1 MKLLHLS
8 DLHLGKRVNGFSML
22 EDQRVILTQIVDLAE
37 EEKVD
42 AVLLAGD
49 LYDKPVPPAEAVT
62 LLDRFLTRLSGGGI
76 PVFAISGNHD
86 SPERLAFATR
96 LLAGEGIHLTA
107 QYQGPQ
113 LPFLLQDEY
122 GDVAIY
128 ALPYLKPALVRHWNP
143 EADIAS
149 YEEAVSYALGQW
161 AVDKTR
167 RNVLLAHQFVT
178 GGGTCESEERSVG
191 GVDQIP
197 APLFAAFDYVA
208 LGHLHGPQ
216 SVGRPTLR
224 YSGSPLKYSFSECG
238 HEKSVT
244 LVTLKEKGQVEIQT
258 LPLTPCRDLREIRG
272 TYEEVTAKSFYQGTN
287 REDYL
292 HVILTDE
299 EDVPEAMGK
308 LRTIYPNL
316 MKLSYDNRRTQGVA
330 EVTGAERPEEKTPLE
345 LFQDFYRLQNNQP
358 MAPQQEALVRQLMET
373 IWEGTQ

>member
-113 LPFLLQDEY
+113 PPFLLQDEY

-161 AVDKTR
+161 AVDKTQ

-178 GGGTCESEERSVG
+178 GGVTCESEERSVG

-258 LPLTPCRDLREIRG
+258 LPLTQRRDLREIRG
-272 TYEEVTAKSFYQGTN
+272 AYEEVTAKSFYQGTN

>member
-113 LPFLLQDEY
+113 PPFLLQDEY

-178 GGGTCESEERSVG
+178 GGVTCESEERSVG

-197 APLFAAFDYVA
+197 AHLFAAFDYVA

-258 LPLTPCRDLREIRG
+258 LPLTPRRDLREIRG
-272 TYEEVTAKSFYQGTN
+272 AYEEVTAKSFYQGTN

>member
-113 LPFLLQDEY
+113 PPFLLQDEY

-161 AVDKTR
+161 AVDKTQ

-178 GGGTCESEERSVG
+178 GGVTCESEERSVG

-258 LPLTPCRDLREIRG
+258 LPLTPRRDLREIRG
-272 TYEEVTAKSFYQGTN
+272 AYEEVTAKSFYQGTN

-358 MAPQQEALVRQLMET
+358 MAPQQETLVRQLMET